1 MGVATLIIK
10 EKEWEGPGRGQ
21 LEEQCREAGLSLVQ
35 IGSWQDLSDV
45 PGKETALVMSCT
57 DSGILT
63 AKREH
68 LPVLA
73 FRNSELEQMCGKQE
87 LYGTTYLLEDIG
99 EADGVLFRKA
109 YAREKGLPV
118 QIGATPRCVIREI
131 SPDDIHCLYELQN
144 GKINSESLHPM
155 QLPFPE
161 YRDFWESYCREQY
174 GFFDYGF
181 WLVTAD
187 CKGAEQIIG
196 VAGFEDSEQESGLE
210 LGYWIAEKY
219 RQKGYAKEVCAFLLQ
234 YASEQ
239 LEAEEVSVFI
249 RPDNLPS
256 IRLAE
261 SLGFLE
267 KPFTG
272 KEEKQAL
279 QYMKSLQFL

>member
-1 MGVATLIIK
+1 MDVATLIIK
-10 EKEWEGPGRGQ
+10 EKEWEESDRGQ
-21 LEEQCREAGLSLVQ
+21 LAEQCREAGLSLTQ
-35 IGSWQDLSDV
+35 IGSWKELSDF

-63 AKREH
+63 AKREQ

-73 FRNSELEQMCGKQE
+73 FRNPALEQRCGKQE
-87 LYGTTYLLEDIG
+87 LYGTTFLVEDVG

-109 YAREKGLPV
+109 YAREKGFSV
-118 QIGATPRCVIREI
+118 KIGATPRCVIREI
-131 SPDDIHCLYELQN
+131 SPDDIPCLYELQN
-144 GKINSESLHPM
+144 GKINSDSLHPM

-161 YRDFWESYCREQY
+161 YRDFWEAYCREQY

-181 WLVTAD
+181 WLVTAE

-196 VAGFEDSEQESGLE
+196 VAGFEDAQQESGLE

-219 RQKGYAKEVCAFLLQ
+219 RQKGYAKEVCTFLLQ

-239 LEAEEVSVFI
+239 LEAKEVSVFI

-267 KPFTG
+267 KTYTG